1 MLPFR
6 AGVPKIRKHENGG
19 GEGEAKGEESEDE
32 DQNVD
37 AAELLHVD
45 GGLERRLDSRP
56 RRRGVE
62 ADVQKHR
69 LR

>member
-1 MLPFR
+1 MVPFG
-6 AGVPKIRKHENGG
+6 AAVPEIRKHENGG

-32 DQNVD
+32 DENVD
-37 AAELLHVD
+37 AAELLLVD
-45 GGLERRLDSRP
+45 GGLERRLDSRQ

-62 ADVQKHR
+62 AAVQKRR